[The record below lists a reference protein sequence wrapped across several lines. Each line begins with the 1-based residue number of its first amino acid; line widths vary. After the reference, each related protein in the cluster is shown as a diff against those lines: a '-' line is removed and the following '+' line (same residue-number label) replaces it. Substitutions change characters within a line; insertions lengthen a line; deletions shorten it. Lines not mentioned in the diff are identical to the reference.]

1 VDIIRLAVAFDEAG
15 IEVSGHLG
23 EALAQPRDR
32 IGIEMTAPVSG
43 HKDQMHMQQGNNMSS
58 LTIFHIDGSKTKSYH
73 VNMELIRGHV
83 YTLKPTVEQE
93 VLLAQTAG
101 VVRLVYNLA
110 LEQRRTFGGRPFRG
124 GKSRYFGSKGLSGE
138 LSQLRREFDWIGA
151 VSQTAQNQALIDL
164 DKAYVNFFKGRA
176 GYPTP
181 RKRGVNDAFRHV
193 GREVEVR
200 RLNAKWSEIKI
211 PKMGWIRYR
220 DTRPLR
226 PGEGGEVKIRNAT
239 LRRVAGGG
247 WEVSIATRSLIDE
260 QPLPTAAVGVDR
272 GVAIPYAL
280 SSGDKILLPDA
291 MRKRRQAQRRAAK
304 VLSRRKRGSKRYAK
318 ARERQARLRARD
330 ARTRAYVAHVLSR
343 QLVRA
348 YGLVAIEDLKIRN
361 MTASAK
367 GTVEE
372 PGSRVAQKSG
382 LNRAILG
389 VGWHALERMLTYK
402 LEETGGLLVKVPA
415 AYSSQTCA
423 ACGYVDARSRE
434 SQAIFCCTAC
444 GEATNADINAARTI
458 LARALRGQTD
468 GGRENIPFLDVEASA
483 SAAFEAS
490 TRFIPQRLDVAAE

>member
-1 VDIIRLAVAFDEAG
+1 MIRLAVTFDESG
-15 IEVSGHLG
+15 IEISRDLC
-23 EALAQPRDR
+23 EAFPKPPNR
-32 IGIEMTAPVSG
+32 IGIEMTAWISG
-43 HKDQMHMQQGNNMSS
+43 YKDQMNMQQCNNMSFM
-58 LTIFHIDGSKTKSYH
+58 TVFHIDVSKTKFYH

-83 YTLKPTVEQE
+83 YTLKPTAEQAI
-93 VLLAQTAG
+93 LLAQTAG

-110 LEQRRTFGGRPFRG
+110 LEQRRTFGGRPFLG
-124 GKSRYFGSKGLSGE
+124 GKSRHFGSKGLSAQ
-138 LSQLRREFDWIGA
+138 LSELRREFDWIGA

-164 DKAYVNFFKGRA
+164 DRAYENFFKGRA

-181 RKRGVNDAFRHV
+181 RKRGVNDTFRHV

-200 RLNAKWSEIKI
+200 RLNAKWSEVKI

-226 PGEGGEVKIRNAT
+226 PGANGEVKIRNAT

-247 WEVSIATRSLIDE
+247 WEVSIATRSLIEE
-260 QPLPTAAVGVDR
+260 QPLPAAAVGVDR
-272 GVAIPYAL
+272 GVTIPYAL
-280 SSGDKILLPDA
+280 SSGDKIQLPNA
-291 MRKRRQAQRRAAK
+291 MRKRRQAQRRASK

-330 ARTRAYVAHVLSR
+330 ARTRAHVAHVLSR

-348 YGLVAIEDLKIRN
+348 YSLVAIEDLKIRN

-389 VGWHALERMLTYK
+389 VGWYALERMLTYK

-423 ACGYVDARSRE
+423 ACGHVDARSRE

-468 GGRENIPFLDVEASA
+468 DGRENIPFLDVEASA

-490 TRFIPQRLDVAAE
+490 THVTLRELDAVAG